1 MSLEH
6 PPISTDEAGLA
17 CAPPSD
23 ATKLSSWQLIGLRS

>member
-17 CAPPSD
+17 CAPPGD
-23 ATKLSSWQLIGLRS
+23 ATKLSS